1 MALRKFKK
9 IMIVGTCTAII
20 IGSFA
25 GCTSNNYG
33 LHKSNPFNGNE
44 ISCSDFLTNL
54 KVEKAID
61 NIFDETQDLNVN
73 DMSDNELK
81 AYLLYDAINNN
92 QNLKEE
98 EKQQFAFLIDE
109 WKNNEYLD
117 YETLY
122 EQLKTLK
129 IERNVNFKG
138 TNILEQYDRK
148 QNLIRLSAVDKEIYK
163 TKEEQEKRHQQIL
176 SRTTHGGGHS
186 TRTSEIKQGEE
197 WLEEAYCS
205 IVDAEAT
212 GSDWDYKLCTNTA
225 RFLCEILGREEGA
238 DVVRKARQKGDITIL
253 TSALNNKG
261 IPESMCMELYEIEET
276 YKELTG
282 ELSSN
287 EVKEKRLDL
296 SNKAANLLAQMY
308 DISNSYPEK
317 ETYTIRILLS
327 CIRNDT
333 KLDLSKYKF
342 YYFNSEKKE
351 LYPGFVMEDGNYII
365 YYEDYKMY
373 EYKINELNEE
383 ILVTAGSISD
393 RNALDQALNYS
404 NIKER
409 N

>member
-9 IMIVGTCTAII
+9 IVIVGACSAII
-20 IGSFA
+20 LGSFA
-25 GCTSNNYG
+25 GCTSNNYV
-33 LHKSNPFNGNE
+33 LYKSNPFNGNE

-54 KVEKAID
+54 KVQNAID
-61 NIFDETQDLNVN
+61 NIFDESQDLNVK

-92 QNLKEE
+92 PNLKEE

-163 TKEEQEKRHQQIL
+163 TKEEQEKKHQQIL

-212 GSDWDYKLCTNTA
+212 GSDWDYRLCTNTA
-225 RFLCEILGREEGA
+225 RFLCEILGREKGA

-253 TSALNNKG
+253 TSALINKG

-296 SNKAANLLAQMY
+296 SNRAANLLAQMY

-317 ETYTIRILLS
+317 ETYIIRILLS
-327 CIRNDT
+327 CIRNDA
-333 KLDLSKYKF
+333 KLDLGKYKF
-342 YYFNSEKKE
+342 YYFNSEKKG
-351 LYPGFVMEDGNYII
+351 LYPDFVMEDGNYII
-365 YYEDYKMY
+365 YYEDYMMY

-383 ILVTAGSISD
+383 TLVTAGSIFD
-393 RNALDQALNYS
+393 RNTLDQALNYS

>member
-9 IMIVGTCTAII
+9 IVIAGTCSAII
-20 IGSFA
+20 LGSLT
-25 GCTSNNYG
+25 GCTSNNYE
-33 LHKSNPFNGNE
+33 LYKNNPFDGNE
-44 ISCSDFLTNL
+44 ISCSDFLVDL
-54 KVEKAID
+54 KVEKAIN
-61 NIFDETQDLNVN
+61 NIFDEQQDLNVK

-92 QNLKEE
+92 PNLKEE

-148 QNLIRLSAVDKEIYK
+148 QNLIRLSAVDKEVYK
-163 TKEEQEKRHQQIL
+163 TKEEQEKRYKQIL

-212 GSDWDYKLCTNTA
+212 GSDWDYRLCTNTV
-225 RFLCEILGREEGA
+225 RFLCEILGRKEGA
-238 DVVRKARQKGDITIL
+238 DVIRKARQKGDITIL
-253 TSALNNKG
+253 TSALINKG
-261 IPESMCMELYEIEET
+261 IPESMCVELYEIEEA
-276 YKELTG
+276 YKDLTQK
-282 ELSSN
+282 LSSN
-287 EVKEKRLDL
+287 EVKENRLDL
-296 SNKAANLLAQMY
+296 SNQAANLLAQMY
-308 DISNSYPEK
+308 DISNNFPEK
-317 ETYTIRILLS
+317 ETYVVRKLLS
-327 CIRNDT
+327 CMRNDT

-342 YYFNSEKKE
+342 YYFNSEKKM
-351 LYPGFVMEDGNYII
+351 LYPSFVMKDGSYII
-365 YYEDYKMY
+365 YYEDYIMY
-373 EYKINELNEE
+373 EYKINENNEE
-383 ILVTAGSISD
+383 TLVIAESIYN
-393 RNALDQALNYS
+393 RNTLDQALSYS
-404 NIKER
+404 NIDER
-409 N
+409 K